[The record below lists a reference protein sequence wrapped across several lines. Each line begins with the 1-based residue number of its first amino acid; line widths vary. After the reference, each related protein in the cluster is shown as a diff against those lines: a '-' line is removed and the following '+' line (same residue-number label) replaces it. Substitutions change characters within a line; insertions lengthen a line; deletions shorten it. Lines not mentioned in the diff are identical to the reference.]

1 VAAFFFLD
9 ASRVVLTT
17 AGLLLRVDRPATQ
30 GTGHESD
37 PTLVERPWE
46 TAGRTKHAEWDDLV
60 TSPSLRTRATA
71 DSSIKKKK
79 EHLIAAG

>member
-1 VAAFFFLD
+1 VALA
-9 ASRVVLTT
+9 T
-17 AGLLLRVDRPATQ
+17 AGLPLRVGRPAIQ

-37 PTLVERPWE
+37 PTLVERPWD

-60 TSPSLRTRATA
+60 TALSLRARAPA

-79 EHLIAAG
+79 EHLIVVVG